1 MKMGNLS
8 ALIYGSKTPL
18 PFPVLT
24 LPGARLI
31 DEKILK
37 LFTDSGSQIRAARAV
52 RQTFGLPFWQ
62 LGMDLSVEAEEFG
75 CELRFAE
82 DESPSILGRLVSD
95 ELGAK
100 TLSVPRIGS
109 KRSAVYLETL
119 RALVRDRSAP
129 FVVGGAIGPFSLTG
143 RIFGLSEALLAT
155 VMEPDTVFA
164 ILEKAASFIIAYA
177 TAQRDSGAVG
187 IILAEPSAG
196 LLSPEALSDFS
207 GAYLKR
213 IVDAVQTPDFEIV
226 LHNCAATTAHLEAIY
241 ACGAKGYHFG
251 APMDMAAA
259 LEASPPGSIVGGNLD
274 PTKAF
279 CSMEPEAMRAAVR
292 RLKAVAKSHPGFFL
306 SSGCDIPGSALPQ
319 TIMAFF
325 EAAAEE

>member
-8 ALIYGSKTPL
+8 TLIYGSKTPL

-24 LPGARLI
+24 LPGARLT
-31 DEKILK
+31 DQKIIM

-82 DESPSILGRLVSD
+82 DESPSILGRLVTD

-100 TLSVPRIGS
+100 ALSVPRIGS
-109 KRSAVYLETL
+109 KRSAVYLDTL
-119 RALVRDRSAP
+119 RALARDASAP
-129 FVVGGAIGPFSLTG
+129 FAVGGAIGPFSLTG

-155 VMEPDTVFA
+155 VMEPDTVLA
-164 ILEKAASFIIAYA
+164 ILEKATSFIIAYA

-187 IILAEPSAG
+187 IIIAEPSAG
-196 LLSPEALSDFS
+196 LLSPQALAEFS
-207 GAYLKR
+207 GAFVKR

-226 LHNCAATTAHLEAIY
+226 LHNCAATTAHLNAIY

-259 LEASPPGSIVGGNLD
+259 LKASPPASIVGGNLD

-279 CSMEPEAMRAAVR
+279 CSLGAEAMRAEVR
-292 RLKAVAKSHPGFFL
+292 RLKALAKGYSGFFL
-306 SSGCDIPGSALPQ
+306 SSGCDIPASAPKD
-319 TIMAFF
+319 TIKAFF